1 MSNVNYLAQFAKSFN
16 WAGFFLPKNV
26 YHDCSKLYAFCRVL
40 DDLVDEKTN
49 LELREQRFDEITN
62 IYKKTY
68 ELDNN
73 DRKILNQNEHE
84 LIVNDMIELAY
95 NNNIKRIIL
104 DDLIEGV
111 GSDLKQK
118 VYLRSVK
125 DLLVYSYR
133 VAGTVGLMMAKIL
146 GVSDTRSLKGAI
158 DLGIAMQLTNI
169 ARDVIED
176 KKMNRQYIKPDF
188 ENIEATLK
196 LADMFYESSYTSIK
210 KIPFKYRFAII
221 VARRVYRQIGR
232 KIIQKR
238 NMENYEKSGK
248 IYVNNFE
255 KIYQTI
261 LSLFDLMFLY
271 LKDVESHQ
279 RIREH
284 EIIREEINLDER
296 I

>member
-1 MSNVNYLAQFAKSFN
+1 MSKKNYLAQFAKSFN
-16 WAGFFLPKNV
+16 WAGFFLPKKI

-49 LELREQRFDEITN
+49 LKLRIERFNEIKTIFN
-62 IYKKTY
+62 KTY
-68 ELDNN
+68 GLHET
-73 DRKILNQNEHE
+73 DRKVLDQNEHE
-84 LIVNDMIELAY
+84 LILNDMIVLAKNY
-95 NNNIKRIIL
+95 NIKRIIL

-118 VYLRSVK
+118 VYFRSVK
-125 DLLVYSYR
+125 DILVYSYR

-146 GVSDTRSLKGAI
+146 NVNDTRSLRGAI

-169 ARDVIED
+169 ARDVMED
-176 KKMNRQYIKPDF
+176 QKMNRQYIRPDF

-196 LADMFYESSYTSIK
+196 LADMFYESSFTSIK
-210 KIPFKYRFAII
+210 KIPFKHRFAII

-232 KIIQKR
+232 KIMQKKS
-238 NMENYEKSGK
+238 MENYEKSGK

-261 LSLFDLMFLY
+261 LSLFDFILLF
-271 LKDVESHQ
+271 LKDVEFHQ
-279 RIREH
+279 RKNEH
-284 EIIREEINLDER
+284 EIISKEVDLDER

>member
-1 MSNVNYLAQFAKSFN
+1 MSQNFLSIYAKSFN
-16 WAGFFLPKNV
+16 WAGFFLPKE
-26 YHDCSKLYAFCRVL
+26 LYKSSSDLYDFCRTL
-40 DDLVDEKTN
+40 DDIADQN
-49 LELREQRFDEITN
+49 LELENKKEKFEKFKNQFKNKNLENSIIKKIYNLIENFEISPN
-62 IYKKTY
+62 
-68 ELDNN
+68 
-73 DRKILNQNEHE
+73 
-84 LIVNDMIELAY
+84 
-95 NNNIKRIIL
+95 IIL
-104 DDLIEGV
+104 DLFDGV
-111 GSDLKQK
+111 ESDLKEK
-118 VYLRSVK
+118 VKFNSVK
-125 DLLVYSYR
+125 ELIVYSYR

-146 GVSDTRSLKGAI
+146 KVNSKSSLRAAI

-176 KKMNRQYIKPDF
+176 QKMNREYIKPNF

-196 LADMFYESSYTSIK
+196 LADMFYESSFSSIN

-248 IYVNNFE
+248 IYVNNFG